1 MHLSK
6 QFVSVQKQIQLRKGN
21 LMTYEE
27 ALEIINELIEDKSMI
42 MEYENKEMP
51 DFTSTAIAYMPLNAD
66 EMAMRMNG
74 NGFRWDMIIRKDRI
88 EYRQLYRNLSGKI
101 VKVKDTS
108 IQIKR
113 VTKETFRNFLQE
125 QLILGRSYR

>member
-1 MHLSK
+1 
-6 QFVSVQKQIQLRKGN
+6 
-21 LMTYEE
+21 MTYEE

-74 NGFRWDMIIRKDRI
+74 NGFRWDMVIRKDRI

-101 VKVKDTS
+101 VKVKDTR
-108 IQIKR
+108 IQIKK
-113 VTKETFRNFLQE
+113 VSKETFRNFLQE

>member
-1 MHLSK
+1 
-6 QFVSVQKQIQLRKGN
+6 
-21 LMTYEE
+21 MTYEE
-27 ALEIINELIEDKSMI
+27 ALEIVNELIDDKSMI

-74 NGFRWDMIIRKDRI
+74 NGFRWDMVIRKDRI

-101 VKVKDTS
+101 VKVKDTR
-108 IQIKR
+108 IQIKK

>member
-1 MHLSK
+1 
-6 QFVSVQKQIQLRKGN
+6 
-21 LMTYEE
+21 MTYEE

-42 MEYENKEMP
+42 MEYVNKELP
-51 DFTSTAIAYMPLNAD
+51 DFTGTAIAYIPLNAS

-74 NGFRWDMIIRKDRI
+74 HGFRWDMIIKKDHI

-101 VKVKDTS
+101 VKVKDTR
-108 IQIKR
+108 IQIKK

>member
-6 QFVSVQKQIQLRKGN
+6 QLVSVQKQIQLRKGN

-51 DFTSTAIAYMPLNAD
+51 DFTSTAIAYIPLNAD

-101 VKVKDTS
+101 VKVKDTR

-113 VTKETFRNFLQE
+113 VSKETFRNFLQE

>member
-1 MHLSK
+1 
-6 QFVSVQKQIQLRKGN
+6 
-21 LMTYEE
+21 MTYEE
-27 ALEIINELIEDKSMI
+27 ALEIVNELIEDKSMI

-51 DFTSTAIAYMPLNAD
+51 DFTGTAIAYMPLNAS

-74 NGFRWDMIIRKDRI
+74 HGFRWDMIIRKDHI

-108 IQIKR
+108 IQIKK
-113 VTKETFRNFLQE
+113 VSKETFRNFLQE

>member
-21 LMTYEE
+21 FMTYEE

-51 DFTSTAIAYMPLNAD
+51 DFTSTAIAYIPLNAN

-74 NGFRWDMIIRKDRI
+74 RGFRWDMIIRKDRI

-108 IQIKR
+108 IQIKK
-113 VTKETFRNFLQE
+113 VSKETFRNFLQE

>member
-1 MHLSK
+1 
-6 QFVSVQKQIQLRKGN
+6 
-21 LMTYEE
+21 MTYEE
-27 ALEIINELIEDKSMI
+27 ALEIVNELIEDKSMI
-42 MEYENKEMP
+42 MEYVNKEMP
-51 DFTSTAIAYMPLNAD
+51 DFTCTSIAYMPLNAD

-74 NGFRWDMIIRKDRI
+74 NGFRWDMIIRKDCI

-101 VKVKDTS
+101 VKVKDTR

-113 VTKETFRNFLQE
+113 VSKETFRNFLQE

>member
-1 MHLSK
+1 
-6 QFVSVQKQIQLRKGN
+6 
-21 LMTYEE
+21 MTYEE
-27 ALEIINELIEDKSMI
+27 ALEIVNELIEDKSMI
-42 MEYENKEMP
+42 MEYVNKELP
-51 DFTSTAIAYMPLNAD
+51 DFTCTAIAYMPLNAD

-101 VKVKDTS
+101 VKVKDTR

-113 VTKETFRNFLQE
+113 VSKETFRNFLQE

>member
-1 MHLSK
+1 
-6 QFVSVQKQIQLRKGN
+6 
-21 LMTYEE
+21 MTYEE
-27 ALEIINELIEDKSMI
+27 ALDIVNELIEDKSMI
-42 MEYENKEMP
+42 MEYS
-51 DFTSTAIAYMPLNAD
+51 DFTSIAYMPLNAD

-74 NGFRWDMIIRKDRI
+74 NGFRWDMIIRKKCI

-108 IQIKR
+108 IQIKK
-113 VTKETFRNFLQE
+113 VSKETFRNFLQE

>member
-1 MHLSK
+1 
-6 QFVSVQKQIQLRKGN
+6 
-21 LMTYEE
+21 MTYEE

-51 DFTSTAIAYMPLNAD
+51 DFTSTAIAYIPLNAD

-101 VKVKDTS
+101 VKVKDTR

-113 VTKETFRNFLQE
+113 VSKETFRNFLQE

>member
-1 MHLSK
+1 
-6 QFVSVQKQIQLRKGN
+6 
-21 LMTYEE
+21 MTYEE
-27 ALEIINELIEDKSMI
+27 ALEIVNELIEDKSMI
-42 MEYENKEMP
+42 MEYVNKELS
-51 DFTSTAIAYMPLNAD
+51 DFTSTAIAYMPLNAS

-74 NGFRWDMIIRKDRI
+74 NGFRWDMVIRKDRI

-101 VKVKDTS
+101 VKVKDTR

-113 VTKETFRNFLQE
+113 VSKETFRNFLQE

>member
-1 MHLSK
+1 
-6 QFVSVQKQIQLRKGN
+6 
-21 LMTYEE
+21 MTYEE
-27 ALEIINELIEDKSMI
+27 AVDIVNELIEDKSMI
-42 MEYENKEMP
+42 MEYENKEKP

-74 NGFRWDMIIRKDRI
+74 TGFRWDMVIRKDRI

-101 VKVKDTS
+101 VKVKDTK

-113 VTKETFRNFLQE
+113 VSKETFRNFLQE
-125 QLILGRSYR
+125 QLILGRLYR

>member
-1 MHLSK
+1 
-6 QFVSVQKQIQLRKGN
+6 
-21 LMTYEE
+21 MTYEE
-27 ALEIINELIEDKSMI
+27 AVDIVNELIEDKSMI

-51 DFTSTAIAYMPLNAD
+51 DFTSTAIAYIPLNAD

-101 VKVKDTS
+101 VKVKDTR
-108 IQIKR
+108 IQIKK
-113 VTKETFRNFLQE
+113 VSKETFRNFLQE

>member
-1 MHLSK
+1 
-6 QFVSVQKQIQLRKGN
+6 
-21 LMTYEE
+21 MTYEE
-27 ALEIINELIEDKSMI
+27 ALEIVNELIEDKSMI
-42 MEYENKEMP
+42 MEYS
-51 DFTSTAIAYMPLNAD
+51 DFTAIAYMLLNAD

-101 VKVKDTS
+101 VKVKDTR

-113 VTKETFRNFLQE
+113 VSKETFRNFLQE

>member
-1 MHLSK
+1 
-6 QFVSVQKQIQLRKGN
+6 
-21 LMTYEE
+21 MTYEE

-74 NGFRWDMIIRKDRI
+74 NGFRWDMVIRKDRI

-101 VKVKDTS
+101 VKVKDTR
-108 IQIKR
+108 IQIKK

>member
-1 MHLSK
+1 
-6 QFVSVQKQIQLRKGN
+6 
-21 LMTYEE
+21 MTYEE

-42 MEYENKEMP
+42 MEYVNKELP
-51 DFTSTAIAYMPLNAD
+51 DFNGTAIAYMPLNAS

-74 NGFRWDMIIRKDRI
+74 NGFRWDMIIRKDHI

-108 IQIKR
+108 IQIKK
-113 VTKETFRNFLQE
+113 VSKETFRNFLQE

>member
-1 MHLSK
+1 
-6 QFVSVQKQIQLRKGN
+6 
-21 LMTYEE
+21 MTYEE
-27 ALEIINELIEDKSMI
+27 AVDIVNELIEDKSMI
-42 MEYENKEMP
+42 MEYVNKEMP
-51 DFTSTAIAYMPLNAD
+51 DFTSIAIAYMPLNAD

-74 NGFRWDMIIRKDRI
+74 NGFRWDMVIRKDRI

-101 VKVKDTS
+101 VKVKDTR

>member
-1 MHLSK
+1 
-6 QFVSVQKQIQLRKGN
+6 
-21 LMTYEE
+21 MTYEE
-27 ALEIINELIEDKSMI
+27 ALEIVNELIDDNSMI
-42 MEYENKEMP
+42 MEYENNEMP
-51 DFTSTAIAYMPLNAD
+51 DFTCTAIAYMPLNAD

-74 NGFRWDMIIRKDRI
+74 NGFRWDMVIRKDRI

-101 VKVKDTS
+101 VKVKDTR

>member
-1 MHLSK
+1 
-6 QFVSVQKQIQLRKGN
+6 
-21 LMTYEE
+21 MTYEE
-27 ALEIINELIEDKSMI
+27 ALEIVNELIGDKLMI

-51 DFTSTAIAYMPLNAD
+51 DFTSTAIVYMPLNAD

-74 NGFRWDMIIRKDRI
+74 NGFRWDMVIRKDRI

-101 VKVKDTS
+101 VKVKDTR

>member
-1 MHLSK
+1 
-6 QFVSVQKQIQLRKGN
+6 
-21 LMTYEE
+21 MTYEE

-74 NGFRWDMIIRKDRI
+74 NGFRWDMVIRKDRI

-101 VKVKDTS
+101 VKVKDTR

-113 VTKETFRNFLQE
+113 VSKETFRNFLQE

>member
-1 MHLSK
+1 
-6 QFVSVQKQIQLRKGN
+6 
-21 LMTYEE
+21 MTYEE
-27 ALEIINELIEDKSMI
+27 AVDIVNELIEDKSMI

-51 DFTSTAIAYMPLNAD
+51 DFTSTAIAYIPLNAD

-101 VKVKDTS
+101 VKVKDTR

>member
-1 MHLSK
+1 
-6 QFVSVQKQIQLRKGN
+6 
-21 LMTYEE
+21 MTYEE

-101 VKVKDTS
+101 VKVKDTR

-113 VTKETFRNFLQE
+113 VSKETFRNFLQE

>member
-1 MHLSK
+1 
-6 QFVSVQKQIQLRKGN
+6 
-21 LMTYEE
+21 MTYEE

-51 DFTSTAIAYMPLNAD
+51 DFTSTAIAYIPLNAS

-108 IQIKR
+108 IQIKK
-113 VTKETFRNFLQE
+113 VSKEIFRNFLQE

>member
-1 MHLSK
+1 
-6 QFVSVQKQIQLRKGN
+6 
-21 LMTYEE
+21 MTYEE
-27 ALEIINELIEDKSMI
+27 ALEIVNELIEDKSMI
-42 MEYENKEMP
+42 MEYVNKELP

-74 NGFRWDMIIRKDRI
+74 NGFRWDMIIRKDCI

-101 VKVKDTS
+101 VKVKDTR
-108 IQIKR
+108 IQIKK

-125 QLILGRSYR
+125 QLILGRSYRKKHSNNCNMFCRNN

>member
-1 MHLSK
+1 
-6 QFVSVQKQIQLRKGN
+6 
-21 LMTYEE
+21 MTYEE
-27 ALEIINELIEDKSMI
+27 ALDIVNELIEDKSMI
-42 MEYENKEMP
+42 MEYVNKELP
-51 DFTSTAIAYMPLNAD
+51 EFTSTAIAYMPLNAS

-74 NGFRWDMIIRKDRI
+74 RGFRWDMIIRKDRI

-108 IQIKR
+108 IQIKK
-113 VTKETFRNFLQE
+113 VSKETFRNFLQE

>member
-1 MHLSK
+1 
-6 QFVSVQKQIQLRKGN
+6 
-21 LMTYEE
+21 MTYEE
-27 ALEIINELIEDKSMI
+27 ALEIVNELIEDKSMI
-42 MEYENKEMP
+42 MEYS
-51 DFTSTAIAYMPLNAD
+51 DFTAIAYMPLNAD

-74 NGFRWDMIIRKDRI
+74 NGFRWDMIIRKDHI

-101 VKVKDTS
+101 VKVKDTR

>member
-1 MHLSK
+1 
-6 QFVSVQKQIQLRKGN
+6 
-21 LMTYEE
+21 MTYEE
-27 ALEIINELIEDKSMI
+27 ALDIVNELIEDKSMI
-42 MEYENKEMP
+42 MEYS
-51 DFTSTAIAYMPLNAD
+51 DFTSIAYMPLNAD

-74 NGFRWDMIIRKDRI
+74 NGFRWDMIIRKNRI

-101 VKVKDTS
+101 VKVKDTR
-108 IQIKR
+108 IQIKK

>member
-1 MHLSK
+1 M
-6 QFVSVQKQIQLRKGN
+6 N
-21 LMTYEE
+21 YEE
-27 ALEIINELIEDKSMI
+27 ALEIVNELIEDKSMI
-42 MEYENKEMP
+42 MEYPNKEP
-51 DFTSTAIAYMPLNAD
+51 EFTCTAIAYIPLNTD
-66 EMAMRMNG
+66 EMAMRMKG
-74 NGFRWDMIIRKDRI
+74 NGFRWDMVIRKKAI

-113 VTKETFRNFLQE
+113 VNKETFRNFLQE

>member
-1 MHLSK
+1 
-6 QFVSVQKQIQLRKGN
+6 
-21 LMTYEE
+21 MTYEE

-51 DFTSTAIAYMPLNAD
+51 DFTSTAIAYIPLNAD

-101 VKVKDTS
+101 VKVKDTR
-108 IQIKR
+108 IQIKK
-113 VTKETFRNFLQE
+113 VSKETFRNFLQE

>member
-1 MHLSK
+1 
-6 QFVSVQKQIQLRKGN
+6 
-21 LMTYEE
+21 MTYEE
-27 ALEIINELIEDKSMI
+27 ALEIVNELIDDKSMI

-51 DFTSTAIAYMPLNAD
+51 DFTCTAIAYMPLNVD

-74 NGFRWDMIIRKDRI
+74 NGFRWDMVIRKDRI

-101 VKVKDTS
+101 VKVKDTR

-113 VTKETFRNFLQE
+113 VSKETFRNFLQE